1 MRTGAFLA
9 GKFQARG
16 GLAVACA
23 VILTISCMQL
33 VTGARGQGSQASQAS
48 QGSQDS
54 QVAKGRELALM
65 VCSACHIVAPKQ
77 ELTPILRP
85 PAPPFEVIAMR
96 PRTTAESLSGFLAT
110 NHKAATAKLEMPDP
124 MLVDYQI
131 GEVVSY
137 ILSLRRKPASPT
149 PRAR

>member
-96 PRTTAESLSGFLAT
+96 PRTTAESLSGFLT
-110 NHKAATAKLEMPDP
+110 TTHKAATAKLEMPDP

>member
-1 MRTGAFLA
+1 M
-9 GKFQARG
+9 
-16 GLAVACA
+16 ACA

-33 VTGARGQGSQASQAS
+33 VTGARGQGSQASQGS
-48 QGSQDS
+48 QGNQGSQHSQDS